1 MEQDFEFACV
11 HGPSE
16 PNVDAGR
23 PVEAISWRCDVCG
36 YHMLAMDHRGNALP
50 LERGPR
56 GELLPVFCSRCNEEH
71 ADWTPTTP
79 FGTLGDHANIKAAFS
94 DKVNAGVPMADERK
108 IRALVMEHVP
118 TIGQLQ
124 TKYTAEEETGKP
136 QASSPADSYAC
147 GRCGRRLQRMDAN
160 GNLVPLD
167 RDARGNT
174 VPLEC
179 PGCRE
184 LHSEWVQTSLHVKLK
199 PAARVTVPDFAA
211 GISKTERDILQRP
224 LRRSS
229 F

>member
-11 HGPSE
+11 HGPSD

-124 TKYTAEEETGKP
+124 TKYTAEEESGKP
-136 QASSPADSYAC
+136 QASGPRTATRAVAAAAGSSAWTSTETLCRLTETRAAT
-147 GRCGRRLQRMDAN
+147 RC
-160 GNLVPLD
+160 PLS
-167 RDARGNT
+167 APGA
-174 VPLEC
+174 VSCIPS
-179 PGCRE
+179 GCR
-184 LHSEWVQTSLHVKLK
+184 
-199 PAARVTVPDFAA
+199 RVCT
-211 GISKTERDILQRP
+211 
-224 LRRSS
+224 
-229 F
+229 